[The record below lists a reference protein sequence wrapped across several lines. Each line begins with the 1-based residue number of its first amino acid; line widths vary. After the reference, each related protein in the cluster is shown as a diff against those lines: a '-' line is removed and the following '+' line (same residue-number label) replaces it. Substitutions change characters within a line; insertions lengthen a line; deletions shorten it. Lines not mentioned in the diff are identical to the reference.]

1 VNLTKKPA
9 QNFINYLKK
18 HSERIVNY
26 QYFSTIGLC
35 SIGSGAVESAVK
47 QIGKRLK
54 ISGAQWKSEN
64 VPKMLQLRSAYL
76 NGQLTA

>member
-1 VNLTKKPA
+1 MKVA
-9 QNFINYLKK
+9 QIYIDSLSAQIFKNYLKK

-26 QYFSTIGLC
+26 QELSTEGLC

-54 ISGAQWKSEN
+54 ISGASVEIVKRDEDATTEICL
-64 VPKMLQLRSAYL
+64 P
-76 NGQLTA
+76 